1 MCSAVYYFNRA
12 RTTSVS
18 LSAFYAPDI
27 VTFGTADNVQD
38 VSLRLMTRLRD
49 GTDVF
54 VGIRAFEIDLP
65 IDREVDDNVH
75 VGFRR
80 SF

>member
-1 MCSAVYYFNRA
+1 MKLN
-12 RTTSVS
+12 
-18 LSAFYAPDI
+18 LFYAPDI
-27 VTFGTADNVQD
+27 ATFGTADNVKD
-38 VSLRLMTRLRD
+38 RSIRFMTKLRD

-54 VGIRAFEIDLP
+54 VGFRAFEIDLP
-65 IDREVDDNVH
+65 IDREVDDNLH